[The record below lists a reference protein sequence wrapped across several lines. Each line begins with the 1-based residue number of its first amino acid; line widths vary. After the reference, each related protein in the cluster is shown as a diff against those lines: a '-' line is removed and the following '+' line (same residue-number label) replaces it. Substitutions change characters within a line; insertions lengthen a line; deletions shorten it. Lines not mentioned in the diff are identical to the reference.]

1 MIEEMSGDFFQ
12 WLRGF
17 YYVTKI
23 KSVSLAAA
31 EMGRNQ
37 PAISHQIKSLEKEL
51 GVTLFDRTK
60 GSMELTPE
68 GISLLGKTISVFE
81 LIKEMKGVV
90 CREDQLDLSGKV
102 VVATITID
110 LTRIASVG

>member
-17 YYVTKI
+17 YYVAKT

-37 PAISHQIKSLEKEL
+37 PAISHQVKSLEKEL
-51 GVTLFDRTK
+51 GVTLFDRSK

-68 GISLLGKTISVFE
+68 GISLMGKTISVFE
-81 LIKEMKGVV
+81 LVKEIKGAV
-90 CREDQLDLSGKV
+90 CSEGHLDLGGTV